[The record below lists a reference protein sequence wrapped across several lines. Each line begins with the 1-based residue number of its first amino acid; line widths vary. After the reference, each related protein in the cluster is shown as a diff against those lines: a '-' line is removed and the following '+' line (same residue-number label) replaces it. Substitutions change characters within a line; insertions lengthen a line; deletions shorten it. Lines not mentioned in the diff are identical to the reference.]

1 MTGLEKFMFVVC
13 IISLMFISGEFGYR
27 LGFTEYWR
35 FLGKRKDVHKDYN
48 EWDWLDDEIE
58 ADEKEEEF

>member
-1 MTGLEKFMFVVC
+1 MTEIEKFTVFVC
-13 IISLMFISGEFGYR
+13 ILSLMFISGEFGYR

-35 FLGKRKDVHKDYN
+35 LLGKRKEAKKDDN

-58 ADEKEEEF
+58 ADENKEEF